1 VKVDRFIALEIDEE
15 YIRMGIFS
23 RAASGQLSLLDRG
36 FLPIESDSAVPM
48 AREARVATALKQLL
62 DEKKPSAQQAV
73 ISISGK
79 SIFFRA
85 VKLPPVAPD
94 KLELTIAHEA
104 VQNIP
109 FPIDEVIWDS
119 HTVNTSESEPDVIL
133 VAAKADL
140 VEGLVHA
147 VSATGLSV
155 MRVDAA
161 PVALANA
168 VRHICSDTA
177 VPLLLVDVGAGS
189 SNVVFLDGARTF
201 FRTLSVNAAQEDG
214 LFKEIE
220 RSIAFYRSQPEVG
233 DPEQILLTGST
244 VDADKL
250 QSCIRL
256 PVSVLDLQPLVRTID
271 ADSNGL
277 AVLAGSAM
285 GTPSESSISVD
296 LMPESVKREKSRL
309 RRQPWWLAC
318 AGVIMLILAVW
329 IIGSSRM
336 TGLVSAENSAVSE
349 HIRVLEKIES
359 QLKPL
364 ELAISEL
371 EMRADAYQGAIEQR
385 TFWLEALS
393 EIRSRLPEGMFLLS
407 SESLHESGALRGLR
421 IEVLSYLD
429 KEPEGADVVK
439 RLRDSLRERDRFSTK
454 TKVFSRPS
462 KRQFVRQF
470 ILDVYF
476 EEDLLK

>member
-1 VKVDRFIALEIDEE
+1 
-15 YIRMGIFS
+15 
-23 RAASGQLSLLDRG
+23 
-36 FLPIESDSAVPM
+36 
-48 AREARVATALKQLL
+48 
-62 DEKKPSAQQAV
+62 
-73 ISISGK
+73 
-79 SIFFRA
+79 
-85 VKLPPVAPD
+85 
-94 KLELTIAHEA
+94 
-104 VQNIP
+104 
-109 FPIDEVIWDS
+109 
-119 HTVNTSESEPDVIL
+119 
-133 VAAKADL
+133 
-140 VEGLVHA
+140 
-147 VSATGLSV
+147 
-155 MRVDAA
+155 
-161 PVALANA
+161 
-168 VRHICSDTA
+168 
-177 VPLLLVDVGAGS
+177 
-189 SNVVFLDGARTF
+189 
-201 FRTLSVNAAQEDG
+201 
-214 LFKEIE
+214 
-220 RSIAFYRSQPEVG
+220 
-233 DPEQILLTGST
+233 
-244 VDADKL
+244 
-250 QSCIRL
+250 
-256 PVSVLDLQPLVRTID
+256 
-271 ADSNGL
+271 
-277 AVLAGSAM
+277 
-285 GTPSESSISVD
+285 
-296 LMPESVKREKSRL
+296 
-309 RRQPWWLAC
+309 
-318 AGVIMLILAVW
+318 MLILAVW